1 MTNCII
7 TGCALFLEY
16 SHSFAWGDMHLL
28 GDRFIFNGN
37 TDRDGRMAWTNHA
50 PKEPAKALT
59 IPVGEEYF
67 ERMLER
73 DEFFSTVPRDIE
85 TGDHTPADPA
95 GLGPS
100 ADTESSA

>member
-16 SHSFAWGDMHLL
+16 SHSFAWGDLHMQ
-28 GDRFIFNGN
+28 GDRFIFNGAL
-37 TDRDGRMAWTNHA
+37 DRDGQLALTDHA

-67 ERMLER
+67 ERRGVLVCRASRALLNVQALAHLDKWGPE
-73 DEFFSTVPRDIE
+73 VPE
-85 TGDHTPADPA
+85 
-95 GLGPS
+95 
-100 ADTESSA
+100 